1 MSRNIGIKFH
11 FDGTISAP
19 DIIGSLVRGGWR
31 LDDGG
36 RISYLVESDMTDWE
50 NEALSAESAVI
61 GEMEKARQS
70 HGACAVILTWEATG
84 VGGSFLLSSAG
95 HKLLLDP
102 RVDTVYRQDI
112 DDYVDFEW
120 YLARILP
127 AVGTLGLTGYEIS
140 DLPY

>member
-11 FDGTISAP
+11 FNGAISVP

-36 RISYLVESDMTDWE
+36 CISYLVESYMTDWKRK
-50 NEALSAESAVI
+50 ALGAESAAI
-61 GEMEKARQS
+61 GEMEQARQS

-84 VGGSFLLSSAG
+84 IGGSFLLLSG
-95 HKLLLDP
+95 GLRLVLDP
-102 RVDTVYRQDI
+102 RVDTVYRRDV

-127 AVGTLGLTGYEIS
+127 VVGALGLTGYEIS

>member
-1 MSRNIGIKFH
+1 MSRNVSIKFQ
-11 FDGTISAP
+11 FGDTISVP

-36 RISYLVESDMTDWE
+36 GISYLVESDMTDWE
-50 NEALSAESAVI
+50 NKALGADSAVI
-61 GEMEKARQS
+61 GEMEQARQS

-84 VGGSFLLSSAG
+84 IGGSFLLLSAG
-95 HKLLLDP
+95 HRILLDP
-102 RVDTVYRQDI
+102 RVDTVYRRDV

-127 AVGTLGLTGYEIS
+127 AVGALGLTGYEIS

>member
-1 MSRNIGIKFH
+1 MSRNVGIKFQ
-11 FDGTISAP
+11 FNGTVSVP

-50 NEALSAESAVI
+50 NKALGSDSAVI
-61 GEMEKARQS
+61 GEMEQARQS

-84 VGGSFLLSSAG
+84 IGGSFLLLSAG
-95 HKLLLDP
+95 HRVSLDP
-102 RVDTVYRQDI
+102 RVDTVYRRDV

-127 AVGTLGLTGYEIS
+127 AVGALGLTGYEIS
-140 DLPY
+140 DLPD